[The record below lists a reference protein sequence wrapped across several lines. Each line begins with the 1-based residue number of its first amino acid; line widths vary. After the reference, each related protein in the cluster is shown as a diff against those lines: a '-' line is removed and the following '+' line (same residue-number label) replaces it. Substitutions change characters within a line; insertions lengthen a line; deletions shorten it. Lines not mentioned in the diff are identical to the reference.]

1 MLVLVL
7 AKPGPLRDSLVTLA
21 MAIPQVEAVSQAENA
36 TVALR
41 MIESQRPALVILDMT
56 FLEAEGWGALL
67 KLWAAHPKTR
77 WVMLVDDVQQ
87 QAQVQAAGV
96 HTALLKG
103 VPAIR
108 LSTTIESLLF

>member
-21 MAIPQVEAVSQAENA
+21 MSIPQVKAVSQAES
-36 TVALR
+36 TDVALR
-41 MIESQRPALVILDMT
+41 VIESQHPALVILDMT
-56 FLEAEGWGALL
+56 FLESEGWGALL
-67 KLWAAHPKTR
+67 KLWNACPQTR

-87 QAQVQAAGV
+87 QARVQAAGA

-103 VPAIR
+103 FPAVR
-108 LSTTIESLLF
+108 LFDTIESLLL